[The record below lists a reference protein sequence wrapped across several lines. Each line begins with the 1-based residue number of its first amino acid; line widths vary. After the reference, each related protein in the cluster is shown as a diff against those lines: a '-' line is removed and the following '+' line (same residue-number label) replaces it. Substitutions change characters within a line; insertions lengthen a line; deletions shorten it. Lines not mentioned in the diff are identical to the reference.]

1 MSAQF
6 LQFLLSGVTVGAT
19 YALVGVGFS
28 IIYNASQVI
37 NFAQGEFVML
47 GGMMTWFLYD
57 QAGLPLPLAI
67 PLAIAGT
74 VVVGI
79 ALEKFA
85 VEPARNA
92 SIVTLIIITIGASI
106 FLRGGAQ
113 LVWGRDYHSVPALS
127 GDDPIV
133 LSGVAVNPQSL
144 WVIGCTILV
153 IVGLHW
159 FFSHSMTGR
168 AMRAVAFNMLAAQ
181 LAGVN
186 NRLILTISFALSAS
200 LGALAGVLV
209 APITLT
215 YPDVGI
221 MLGLKGFCAAILGG
235 LGFPYGAIAGG
246 LIVGISEAMTAGY
259 ISSAYKDAVAFV
271 IILLVLLFLPT
282 GLFGRRGVERV

>member
-1 MSAQF
+1 MFTEF
-6 LQFLLSGVTVGAT
+6 LQFLLSGITVGAT

-47 GGMMTWFLYD
+47 GGMMTWFLFEE
-57 QAGLPLPLAI
+57 AGLPMPAAVPLAI
-67 PLAIAGT
+67 TGT
-74 VVVGI
+74 VMVGL

-85 VEPARNA
+85 IEPARNA

-113 LVWGRDYHSVPALS
+113 LVWGRDFHAVPALS
-127 GDDPIV
+127 GDAPIN
-133 LSGVAVNPQSL
+133 LSGVALNPQSL
-144 WVIGCTILV
+144 WVVGSTIVV
-153 IVGLHW
+153 IVLLHW
-159 FFSHSMTGR
+159 FFSRTMTGR

-186 NRLILTISFALSAS
+186 NRLILMFSFGLSAA
-200 LGALAGVLV
+200 LGALAGVLI

-235 LGFPYGAIAGG
+235 LGYPYGAIVGG
-246 LIVGISEAMTAGY
+246 LVVGISEAMTAGY
-259 ISSAYKDAVAFV
+259 VSSAYKDAVAFV
-271 IILLVLLFLPT
+271 IILLTLFFMPN